1 MRNALA
7 ALDKQKTRLM
17 ADVEGIDA
25 AIAALGELSGGF
37 PSPESPDGGARRK
50 RRRTRHHSPRQ

>member
-7 ALDKQKTRLM
+7 ALDKQKMQLM

-25 AIAALGELSGGF
+25 AIAALDKLSGGF
-37 PSPESPDGGARRK
+37 PSPGGGARRK

>member
-7 ALDKQKTRLM
+7 ALDKQKMQLM

-25 AIAALGELSGGF
+25 AIAALDKLSGGF
-37 PSPESPDGGARRK
+37 PSPGVGARRK